1 MSNFNFP
8 RILTVSTLSLAACTG
23 IGDATQTAVDRDL
36 AVQELQRRAGAP
48 IALEVGDAGDVRVL
62 ATTPRFSIPGHAT
75 DPAAAAM
82 DFVATHH
89 DVFQLDA
96 ADAGEFVVSRVDAD
110 RAGDLRH
117 VRLQRV
123 YNGIPVFQGAISV
136 HLDPGNGVFRVL
148 GGDSYH
154 IAAPINRTMLDPAE
168 AVVAAGRALGVTLA
182 PSLVESTGQR
192 AVFDSPATLEP
203 IDVDQKIVHVA
214 EGDDRF
220 AYQVTVSWL
229 DDSGQQQYQLALIDA
244 MDGSLL
250 ANYSLVDTFK
260 GRVFKRSPGANPT
273 TDTRVVMS
281 FDGDPTASPA
291 GWVGTA
297 RKTTG
302 NNAVTAT
309 DLNGNNKVD
318 KKETQPTAN
327 ARGSFDFPFSPAQSP
342 SAFRA
347 AAVTTAFFLVNDFH
361 DRTYALGF
369 TESAGNF
376 QANNFGKGGLQN
388 DPVNTDVQDGTGT
401 NNANFATPP
410 DGRSPRMQM
419 FLFTLTGGAIEDGGF
434 DATVIYHE
442 YAHGLSNRLVGGGT
456 ATCLR
461 GLQSGGMGEGW
472 GDFMSATFLND
483 PVVGAYVTGDATR
496 GIRAFSM
503 ANSPLTYGDIRN
515 GRLAEVHDIGELW
528 AAALWDLRKR
538 VGAATI
544 EQLVVSGMKLT
555 PCNPTMLDA
564 RDAMLQADA
573 TINRGANECAIWA
586 AFAGREMGTGASSA
600 THNSTTTITT
610 SRAVPASCR

>member
-1 MSNFNFP
+1 M
-8 RILTVSTLSLAACTG
+8 LTASTLSLAACTSV
-23 IGDATQTAVDRDL
+23 GDTAQTAVDRDL
-36 AVQELQRRAGAP
+36 AVQELQRQAGAP

-62 ATTPRFSIPGHAT
+62 ATTPRFAIPGHAT
-75 DPAAAAM
+75 DPAAVAM

-96 ADAGEFVVSRVDAD
+96 DAAREFVVARVDGD
-110 RAGDLRH
+110 RAGDVRH
-117 VRLQRV
+117 VTLQRE

-136 HLDPGNGVFRVL
+136 HMDPGNGVFRVL
-148 GGDSYH
+148 GDDSYH
-154 IAAPINRTMLDPAE
+154 IAAPSNRTMLDPAE
-168 AVVAAGRALGVTLA
+168 AVVAAGRALGVTLV

-192 AVFDSPATLEP
+192 QVFDASAALDP

-229 DDSGQQQYQLALIDA
+229 DDSRQQQYQLVLIDA
-244 MDGSLL
+244 ADGSLL

-260 GRVFKRSPGANPT
+260 GRVFNRSPGANPT
-273 TDTRVVMS
+273 TDARVVMS

-297 RKTTG
+297 RKTAG

-318 KKETQPTAN
+318 RKEIQPAAN
-327 ARGSFDFPFSPAQSP
+327 DSGSFDFPFSPAQSP
-342 SAFRA
+342 SASRA

-376 QANNFGKGGLQN
+376 QAKNFGRGGLQN
-388 DPVNTDVQDGTGT
+388 DPVNTDVQDGAGT

-419 FLFTLTGGAIEDGGF
+419 FLFTVTGGDVEDGGF

-456 ATCLR
+456 TTCLR

-483 PVVGAYVTGDATR
+483 PVVGAYVTGDAVR

-503 ANSPLTYGDIRN
+503 ARSPLTYGDIRS
-515 GRLAEVHDIGELW
+515 GRLAEVHDVGELW

-538 VGAATI
+538 VGAATV

-555 PCNPTMLDA
+555 PCNPTMLNA
-564 RDAMLQADA
+564 RDAILQADA
-573 TINRGANECAIWA
+573 TINHGANECAIWA